1 MSDRLI
7 DSKLLGELFDVEATL
22 GRTLARRRPALAA
35 YVLETLQ
42 ARKAERREK
51 CETARLI
58 REARWREI
66 ASGERPAL
74 SLAEVPGDFAKRG
87 RRAA

>member
-66 ASGERPAL
+66 ASGERDPLPIAML
-74 SLAEVPGDFAKRG
+74 PGEFQRQ